1 MKNNSYGKG
10 SSNIIIALLIV
21 FVLLD
26 IVLYATQRKDSSS
39 NAGSATVPP
48 VSSGETATKQPAQSA
63 PDFSLN
69 KLGGGTI
76 TLAEYRGHKP
86 VVLDFFATWCP
97 NCKRDMPHL
106 NTLYKKY
113 KDEVEVIGIDLQEDS
128 SLVQKTIS
136 DWGITFPI
144 ALDTNGQV
152 SRAYGVRYTNFHVLI
167 DKDGNIVKA
176 VPGDISESDIT
187 SLLP

>member
-1 MKNNSYGKG
+1 MKNNSYEKG
-10 SSNIIIALLIV
+10 SSNIIVALVIILVFIGIAV
-21 FVLLD
+21 
-26 IVLYATQRKDSSS
+26 YATQGGNNPQNS
-39 NAGSATVPP
+39 NADTKASAPT
-48 VSSGETATKQPAQSA
+48 SGESAKQVA
-63 PDFSLN
+63 PDFSLD

-76 TLAEYRGHKP
+76 TLAEYRGRKP
-86 VVLDFFATWCP
+86 VVLDFWTTWCP

-106 NTLYKKY
+106 NAFYEKY
-113 KDEVEVIGIDLQEDS
+113 KDKVEVIGIDLQENP

-167 DKDGNIVKA
+167 DIDGNVVRA

-187 SLLP
+187 SLFNQN